1 MEVKGK
7 LDNGFSYTVDNSVLD
22 DMEMVDA
29 LADAMS
35 TNPLSISLVVK
46 KLLGEDQRKALY
58 DTVRREDGTVPV
70 EEVTNSVVA
79 IFEQMGDQGKN

>member
-7 LDNGFSYTVDNSVLD
+7 LDNGFAYTVDNSVLD

-35 TNPLSISLVVK
+35 TNPLAISMVVK
-46 KLLGEDQRKALY
+46 KLLGDDQRKALY

>member
-7 LDNGFSYTVDNSVLD
+7 LDNGFAYTVDNSVLD

-35 TNPLSISLVVK
+35 TNPLAISMVVK
-46 KLLGEDQRKALY
+46 KLLGDDQRKVLY